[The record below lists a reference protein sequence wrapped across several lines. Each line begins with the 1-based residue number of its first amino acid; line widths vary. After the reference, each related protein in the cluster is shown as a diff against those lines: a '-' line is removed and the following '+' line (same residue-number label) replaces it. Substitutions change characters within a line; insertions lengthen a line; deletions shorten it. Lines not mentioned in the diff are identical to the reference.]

1 MKRLFLTAI
10 AVLGFA
16 FTSFAQDGTT
26 KIVKKT
32 ESKTKVVRKDN
43 GVVVKKTDTKVV
55 LKKDGTP
62 DRRYK
67 KQTKVVLKK
76 DGTPDKRY
84 K

>member
-1 MKRLFLTAI
+1 MKRLFLTVL

-16 FTSFAQDGTT
+16 ITASAQEVQKTKKVETT
-26 KIVKKT
+26 KVVKHKDGDVKKKT
-32 ESKTKVVRKDN
+32 ET
-43 GVVVKKTDTKVV
+43 TVV

-62 DRRYK
+62 DKRYK
-67 KQTKVVLKK
+67 TTKKVVLKK